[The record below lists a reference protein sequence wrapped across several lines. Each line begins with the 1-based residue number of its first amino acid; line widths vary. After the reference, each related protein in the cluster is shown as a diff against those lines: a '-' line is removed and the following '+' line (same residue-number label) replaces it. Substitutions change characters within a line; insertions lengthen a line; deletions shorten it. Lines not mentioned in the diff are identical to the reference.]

1 MAEEAG
7 RAAVVTVCRV
17 TAEHMLAAAAVAP
30 AVERKVQFVRR
41 QGRRP
46 LLQPAL
52 VPDR

>member
-1 MAEEAG
+1 MAAVAG
-7 RAAVVTVCRV
+7 QAAVVAACRV
-17 TAEHMLAAAAVAP
+17 TAEHRVAAAAAAP
-30 AVERKVQFVRR
+30 AVEQKVQFVRR